1 MLIVI
6 LLFLLFLVVGMPV
19 AFSIG
24 IAGVAFFFQHPEL
37 PKTIIMQLPVTQ
49 TQSFS
54 LLAVPMFIFAGNL
67 MNVSGITSHLIK
79 LASVL
84 TGHMTGG
91 LAQSSVVLSTL
102 MGGVSGSCIA
112 DASMEARIL
121 GPGMLKRGY
130 TKGYTTNVIA
140 WTSLITATIPP
151 GVGIIIYGTTGN
163 VSVGKL
169 FSAGLMVGILMM
181 IAQMFTVWVT
191 SKRRGYK
198 PERAKRAPARE
209 IFSVI
214 KECIWALLF
223 PILLLVGLRGGIF
236 TPSEVGAF
244 ACVYAVL
251 VGLFAYRELTLKKF
265 LEAMGNSVV
274 DIAAI
279 MFIISLSGIFGY
291 GIPFEKIPDLISR
304 LILGLT
310 TNKFVV
316 MAIIYVCLL
325 ILGMF
330 IDGSVVILLFT
341 PIFLPLA
348 VKVGWDPVL
357 FGILFCSVVTMGN
370 MTPPVGLAMYAACQI
385 LDTPTRDYIKDM
397 WPFVFTVFI
406 FLAVLMLLPDLV
418 LFLPK
423 LIYG

>member
-1 MLIVI
+1 MLWVVI
-6 LLFLLFLVVGMPV
+6 LFMLFLAVGMPV

-79 LASVL
+79 LASTL

-121 GPGMLKRGY
+121 GPDMLKRGY
-130 TKGYTTNVIA
+130 SRGYTTNVIA

-151 GVGIIIYGTTGN
+151 GVGIIIFGTTGN
-163 VSVGKL
+163 VSVGRL
-169 FSAGLMVGILMM
+169 FTAGLVVGLFMM
-181 IAQMFTVWVT
+181 IAQMFTVWLT
-191 SKRRGYK
+191 SKRHGYK
-198 PERAKRAPARE
+198 PEREKHAPAKE
-209 IFSVI
+209 ILHVI

-236 TPSEVGAF
+236 TPSEVGSF

-251 VGLFAYRELTLKKF
+251 VGVFAYKELTLKTF
-265 LEAMGNSVV
+265 LKAMGDSVV

-291 GIPFEKIPDLISR
+291 GIPFEKIPDLVSS
-304 LILGLT
+304 LILGIT
-310 TNKFVV
+310 NNKFLVL
-316 MAIIYVCLL
+316 MIIYFVLL
-325 ILGMF
+325 VLGMF

-348 VKVGWDPVL
+348 MKVGWDPVV

-385 LDTPTRDYIKDM
+385 LDTPIKDYIKQM
-397 WPFVFTVFI
+397 WPFIFTVFI
-406 FLAVLMLLPDLV
+406 FLAIIMLFPNLI
-418 LFLPK
+418 LFLPN

>member
-1 MLIVI
+1 MLWVVV
-6 LLFLLFLVVGMPV
+6 LFPLFLAVGMPV
-19 AFSIG
+19 AFAIG
-24 IAGVAFFFQHPEL
+24 ISGVAFFFQHPEL

-67 MNVSGITSHLIK
+67 MNASGITSHLIR

-112 DASMEARIL
+112 DASMESRIL
-121 GPGMLKRGY
+121 GPDMIKRGY
-130 TKGYTTNVIA
+130 SRGYTTNVIA

-151 GVGIIIYGTTGN
+151 GVGIIIFGTTGN
-163 VSVGKL
+163 VSVGRL
-169 FSAGLMVGILMM
+169 FTAGLMVGILMM
-181 IAQMFTVWVT
+181 IAQMFVVWIT

-198 PERAKRAPARE
+198 PEREKRASVKE
-209 IFSVI
+209 TLSVI

-251 VGLFAYRELTLKKF
+251 VGVFAYRELTLKTF
-265 LEAMGNSVV
+265 LMAMKDSVV

-279 MFIISLSGIFGY
+279 MFIIALSGIFGY

-304 LILGLT
+304 LILGIT
-310 TNKFVV
+310 TNKFLVL
-316 MAIIYVCLL
+316 AIIYIILL

-348 VKVGWDPVL
+348 IRVGWDPVV

-385 LDTPTRDYIKDM
+385 LDTPIRDYIREM
-397 WPFVFTVFI
+397 WPFILTVFV
-406 FLAVLMLLPDLV
+406 FLAIIMLFPDLI
-418 LFLPK
+418 LFLPR

>member
-1 MLIVI
+1 MLWVVI
-6 LLFLLFLVVGMPV
+6 LFPLLLAIGMPV
-19 AFSIG
+19 AFAIG
-24 IAGVAFFFQHPEL
+24 ISGVAFFFQHPEL

-49 TQSFS
+49 TQNFS
-54 LLAVPMFIFAGNL
+54 LLAIPMFIFAGNL
-67 MNVSGITSHLIK
+67 MNASGITSHLIR

-121 GPGMLKRGY
+121 GPDMIKRGY
-130 TKGYTTNVIA
+130 SKGYTTNVIA

-151 GVGIIIYGTTGN
+151 GVGIIIFGTTGN
-163 VSVGKL
+163 VSVGRL
-169 FSAGLMVGILMM
+169 FTAGLMVGILMM
-181 IAQMFTVWVT
+181 IAQMFVVWIT
-191 SKRRGYK
+191 SKKRGYR
-198 PERAKRAPARE
+198 PEREKRASAKE
-209 IFSVI
+209 ILLVT
-214 KECIWALLF
+214 KECLWALLF

-251 VGLFAYRELTLKKF
+251 VGVFAYRELTLKTF
-265 LEAMGNSVV
+265 LMAMKDSVV

-279 MFIISLSGIFGY
+279 MFIIALSGIFGY
-291 GIPFEKIPDLISR
+291 GIPFEKIPDLVSR
-304 LILGLT
+304 MILGIT
-310 TNKFVV
+310 TNRFLVL
-316 MAIIYVCLL
+316 AIIYVVLL

-348 VKVGWDPVL
+348 TSVGWDPVV

-385 LDTPTRDYIKDM
+385 LDTPIRDYIRQM
-397 WPFVFTVFI
+397 WPFILTVFI
-406 FLAVLMLLPDLV
+406 FLAIIMLFPDLI
-418 LFLPK
+418 LFLPR

>member
-1 MLIVI
+1 MLWVVI
-6 LLFLLFLVVGMPV
+6 LFLLFLAVGMPV

-24 IAGVAFFFQHPEL
+24 IAGVAFFLQHPEL

-67 MNVSGITSHLIK
+67 MNVSGITSRLIK
-79 LASVL
+79 LASTL

-121 GPGMLKRGY
+121 GPDMLKRGY
-130 TKGYTTNVIA
+130 SNGYTTNVIA

-163 VSVGKL
+163 VSVGRL
-169 FSAGLMVGILMM
+169 FTAGLVVGLFMM
-181 IAQMFTVWVT
+181 IAQMFTVWIT

-198 PERAKRAPARE
+198 PERAKRASAKE
-209 IFSVI
+209 IFSVL

-223 PILLLVGLRGGIF
+223 PVLLLVGLRGGIF
-236 TPSEVGAF
+236 TPSEVGSF

-251 VGLFAYRELTLKKF
+251 VGVFAYRELTFKTFLK
-265 LEAMGNSVV
+265 AMGDSVV

-291 GIPFEKIPDLISR
+291 GIPFEKIPDLVSR
-304 LILGLT
+304 IILGIT
-310 TNKFVV
+310 SNKFLVLI
-316 MAIIYVCLL
+316 IIYLVLL
-325 ILGMF
+325 VLGMF

-348 VKVGWDPVL
+348 VKVGWDPVV

-385 LDTPTRDYIKDM
+385 LNTPIKDYIREM
-397 WPFVFTVFI
+397 WPFIITVFV
-406 FLAVLMLLPDLV
+406 FLAVIMLFPNLI
-418 LFLPK
+418 LFLPN

>member
-1 MLIVI
+1 MLWVVV
-6 LLFLLFLVVGMPV
+6 LFPLFLAVGMPV
-19 AFSIG
+19 AFAIG
-24 IAGVAFFFQHPEL
+24 ISGVAFFFQHPEL

-67 MNVSGITSHLIK
+67 MNASGITSHLIR

-112 DASMEARIL
+112 DASMESRIL
-121 GPGMLKRGY
+121 GPDMIKRGY
-130 TKGYTTNVIA
+130 SRGYTTNVIA

-151 GVGIIIYGTTGN
+151 GVGIIIFGTTGN
-163 VSVGKL
+163 VSVGRL
-169 FSAGLMVGILMM
+169 FTAGLMVGILMM
-181 IAQMFTVWVT
+181 IAQMFVVWIT

-198 PERAKRAPARE
+198 PEREKRASVKE
-209 IFSVI
+209 TLSVI

-251 VGLFAYRELTLKKF
+251 VGVFAYRELTLKTF
-265 LEAMGNSVV
+265 LMAMKDSVV

-279 MFIISLSGIFGY
+279 MFIIALSGVFGY

-304 LILGLT
+304 LILGIT
-310 TNKFVV
+310 TNKFLVL
-316 MAIIYVCLL
+316 AIIYIILL

-348 VKVGWDPVL
+348 IRVGWDPVV

-385 LDTPTRDYIKDM
+385 LDTPIRDYIREM
-397 WPFVFTVFI
+397 WPFILTVFV
-406 FLAVLMLLPDLV
+406 FLAIIMLFPDLI
-418 LFLPK
+418 LFLPR

>member
-1 MLIVI
+1 MLWVVI
-6 LLFLLFLVVGMPV
+6 LFVVFLALGMPV

-24 IAGVAFFFQHPEL
+24 ISGIAFFFLNPQL
-37 PKTIIMQLPVTQ
+37 PKTIIAQLPITQ

-67 MNVSGITSHLIK
+67 MNVSGITSKLIK
-79 LASVL
+79 LASTL

-121 GPGMLKRGY
+121 GPDMLKRGY
-130 TKGYTTNVIA
+130 SKGYSTNVIA

-151 GVGIIIYGTTGN
+151 GVGIIIFGTTGN
-163 VSVGKL
+163 VSVGRL
-169 FSAGLMVGILMM
+169 FMAGLVVGVLMM
-181 IAQMFTVWVT
+181 IFQMLTVWIT
-191 SKRRGYK
+191 SKRRGYL
-198 PERAKRAPARE
+198 PEREKRATIKE
-209 IFSVI
+209 VLTVV

-223 PILLLVGLRGGIF
+223 PVLLLVGLRGGIF
-236 TPSEVGAF
+236 TPSEVGSF
-244 ACVYAVL
+244 ACVYAIL
-251 VGLFAYRELTLKKF
+251 VGLFASKELTIEKF
-265 LEAMGNSVV
+265 LSALQDSVA

-291 GIPFEKIPDLISR
+291 GIPFEKIPDLVSS
-304 LILGLT
+304 LILGVT
-310 TNKFVV
+310 TNKFLVLL
-316 MAIIYVCLL
+316 IIYFCL
-325 ILGMF
+325 IVLGMF
-330 IDGSVVILLFT
+330 MDGSVVILLFT

-348 VKVGWDPVL
+348 QSVGWDPVL

-370 MTPPVGLAMYAACQI
+370 MTPPVGLAMYAACQVME
-385 LDTPTRDYIKDM
+385 TSTKDYIKEM
-397 WPFVFTVFI
+397 WPFILTVILFLTLLMVFPNLI
-406 FLAVLMLLPDLV
+406 
-418 LFLPK
+418 LFLPN

>member
-1 MLIVI
+1 MLWVVI
-6 LLFLLFLVVGMPV
+6 LFLLFLAVGMPV
-19 AFSIG
+19 AFAIG
-24 IAGVAFFFQHPEL
+24 ISGVAFFFQHPEL

-67 MNVSGITSHLIK
+67 MNASGITSHLIR

-121 GPGMLKRGY
+121 GPDMIKRGY
-130 TKGYTTNVIA
+130 SKGYTTNVIA

-151 GVGIIIYGTTGN
+151 GVGIIIFGTTGN
-163 VSVGKL
+163 VSVGRL
-169 FSAGLMVGILMM
+169 FVAGLMVGILMM
-181 IAQMFTVWVT
+181 ITQMFVVWIT

-198 PERAKRAPARE
+198 PEREKRASAKE

-214 KECIWALLF
+214 KECIWALQF

-251 VGLFAYRELTLKKF
+251 VGVFAYRELTLKTF
-265 LEAMGNSVV
+265 INAMKDSVV

-279 MFIISLSGIFGY
+279 MFIIALSGIFGY
-291 GIPFEKIPDLISR
+291 GIPFEKIPDLVSR
-304 LILGLT
+304 LILGIT
-310 TNKFVV
+310 TNKFLVL
-316 MAIIYVCLL
+316 AIIYVVLL

-348 VKVGWDPVL
+348 MKVGWDPVV

-385 LDTPTRDYIKDM
+385 LDTPIKDYIRQM
-397 WPFVFTVFI
+397 WPFILTVFI
-406 FLAVLMLLPDLV
+406 FLAVIMLFPDII
-418 LFLPK
+418 LFLPR